1 MNELVKLYL
10 DEDVSVV
17 LARILSGRGFDILTA
32 RDADMLGRSDQQQLL
47 FGTSQSRAVVTHN
60 RLHFEKLY
68 SEFAQKQLEHS
79 GIVIAGRR
87 DVYELAR
94 RVGLLLSA
102 IPADL
107 FRNQLFYI

>member
-1 MNELVKLYL
+1 M
-10 DEDVSVV
+10 
-17 LARILSGRGFDILTA
+17 
-32 RDADMLGRSDQQQLL
+32 
-47 FGTSQSRAVVTHN
+47 SQ
-60 RLHFEKLY
+60 Y
-68 SEFAQKQLEHS
+68 SEFAQNQLEHS

-94 RVGLLLSA
+94 RVGLLLGA